1 METCILYNHFLE
13 AASQPPL
20 RYLWKI
26 EFLWLLW
33 FDGNHLS
40 PMQFTLGADGKK
52 VEPESNV
59 LLASV
64 ENMQY
69 AVTLDVLQ
77 TVTTFPLEKA
87 SRIFLLTMAFSY
99 WFLPQINGFISTG
112 LFSFWAC
119 PEDCHVWQEWG
130 SSGFDTVSW

>member
-1 METCILYNHFLE
+1 
-13 AASQPPL
+13 
-20 RYLWKI
+20 
-26 EFLWLLW
+26 
-33 FDGNHLS
+33 
-40 PMQFTLGADGKK
+40 MQFTLGADGKK

-77 TVTTFPLEKA
+77 TVITFPLEKA

-99 WFLPQINGFISTG
+99 
-112 LFSFWAC
+112 
-119 PEDCHVWQEWG
+119 
-130 SSGFDTVSW
+130 